1 MFCFRQQPF
10 YSTVIVWIKFDAW
23 NQVSTAVARRLKQAL
38 VESLSN
44 DDGDVNE
51 NGKKAKSLDWQN
63 NNFARASRSVCTF
76 LCCHC
81 TYTTWQCLISLSV
94 ENMNTRQQLYFSFL
108 EFRYSLLG
116 FNFRKNC
123 QHLTNFN
130 NKMPNKRDKVW
141 RSATSLF
148 TWRFRSRRHRCCLSS
163 LKGHFK
169 KWRRADS
176 NFIALI
182 SSRY

>member
-10 YSTVIVWIKFDAW
+10 YSTVIVWIKFDVW

-81 TYTTWQCLISLSV
+81 KYTTWKCLISLFV
-94 ENMNTRQQLYFSFL
+94 ENMNTRQQLYFSFP
-108 EFRYSLLG
+108 EFRYSLLE

-141 RSATSLF
+141 SSATSRF
-148 TWRFRSRRHRCCLSS
+148 TWRFRSRRRRCCLSS
-163 LKGHFK
+163 LKRSF
-169 KWRRADS
+169 
-176 NFIALI
+176 
-182 SSRY
+182 